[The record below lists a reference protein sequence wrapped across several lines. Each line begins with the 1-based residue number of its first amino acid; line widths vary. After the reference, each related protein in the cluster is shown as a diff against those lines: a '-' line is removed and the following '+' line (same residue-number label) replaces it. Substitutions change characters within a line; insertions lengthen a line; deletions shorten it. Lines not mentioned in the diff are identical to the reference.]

1 MSARR
6 TLLISYIDRYASII
20 VAFAAS
26 VIIAR
31 LLTPVEVGIFSV
43 SMVLVGFL
51 SPFRDFG
58 ASQYVIQC
66 KELNS
71 EVLSSTRAIQYVLGM
86 LLALIIL
93 ISSGLVAD
101 FYKEPRIFE
110 IMLLLA
116 VNSLFMPVGAL
127 SMALLNREVRFKEI
141 ALIRFS
147 AASSAAIISV
157 VLAWQ
162 GFGPISLAYG
172 ALAGAATTSI
182 GAIYC
187 RPINLPW
194 FARKKNVGHIIGFG
208 GAITGISLL
217 GMLRSNVA
225 ELTLARLQGLA
236 MSGLFGRA
244 QGLITMLQSLLMDG
258 AYSAA
263 LPLFSK
269 ALRENRPLAPIYL
282 NAVGIIAAVGWSIFG
297 LVACIASPLFYILY
311 GEQWLEAA
319 PVAQSLC
326 IALMFGIPNLL
337 SQAPL
342 IAMGK
347 VNIVL
352 GYVAF
357 ATVLQ
362 VVMVFFAAQYSLHA
376 VGLAI
381 IATAMTLVVPFFAIL
396 QRALQFNW
404 RDLWK
409 VLSHSAFLA
418 AMSMLLPFI
427 LFLEFANRTDHSI
440 ARILLS
446 MIGSAIGFTAAA
458 ILTHHPIENEIRLI
472 ISALRKFLIR
482 RPIA

>member
-20 VAFAAS
+20 VGFAAS
-26 VIIAR
+26 IIIAR

-66 KELNS
+66 KELNP
-71 EVLSSTRAIQYVLGM
+71 EVLSSTRAIQYVLGL

-93 ISSGLVAD
+93 GSSSLVAD
-101 FYKEPRIFE
+101 FYSEPRIFN

-127 SMALLNREVRFKEI
+127 SMALLNREVRFKEL

-147 AASSAAIISV
+147 AASSAALVSV
-157 VLAWQ
+157 FLAWQ
-162 GFGPISLAYG
+162 GLGPISLAYG
-172 ALAGAATTSI
+172 ALVGAATTSF

-194 FARKKNVGHIIGFG
+194 FVRKEKVGHIIGFG

-269 ALRENRPLAPIYL
+269 ALREKRPIAPIYL
-282 NAVGIIAAVGWSIFG
+282 GAVGIISALGWSIFG
-297 LVACIASPLFYILY
+297 LVACIASPLFYVLY
-311 GEQWLEAA
+311 GEQWLDAA

-326 IALMFGIPNLL
+326 IALIFGIPNLL

-347 VNIVL
+347 VKIVL
-352 GYVAF
+352 GYVSF
-357 ATVLQ
+357 ATLLQ
-362 VVMVFFAAQYSLHA
+362 VSLVFFAAQYSLHA
-376 VGLAI
+376 VGFAI
-381 IATAMTLVVPFFAIL
+381 IATAMILVLPFFFIL
-396 QRALQFNW
+396 QRVLKFDWIELW
-404 RDLWK
+404 R
-409 VLSHSAFLA
+409 VLVHSAFLA
-418 AMSMLLPFI
+418 AISTLLPFL
-427 LFLEFANRTDHSI
+427 LFLEYGNQTDHSV
-440 ARILLS
+440 ARILISL
-446 MIGSAIGFTAAA
+446 IGSATGLAAAA
-458 ILTHHPIENEIRLI
+458 ILTHHPIENEIKLI
-472 ISALRKFLIR
+472 ISALRSFLLR
-482 RPIA
+482 RPVT